1 MAKIDNDIAYIRD
14 LAINPNDTVIG
25 SDADSAGRTKQYSF
39 GQIANFLKTS
49 PDVAPGLQTV
59 VDIENTTTANIDFLD
74 GAKLRITDQPSY
86 SPILGAKMEMTLTD
100 TSTSNLYG
108 SLRYIKKS
116 NGTGSESSVASYNYI
131 ENNGAVDYGFVRA
144 GWNHVRDSNSGVP
157 FQLIGGDNLVQF
169 RNSNTEGTGT
179 VALLS
184 GLENTVNLQNYGFNG
199 TIQNALGC
207 RTQVQAD
214 VPDATIEDVFVMIS
228 ELDIFN
234 GTTINNWTGLQI
246 DVTQT
251 VGQGQILGGSFLEIA
266 QGIDEDMARTNGIKA
281 INSLVDIPSYFL
293 GDIELGDGVYSAAL
307 RNGENQTSDII
318 VETPKVSGVLALNP
332 ILEEDTNVTGTKDID
347 WDKDTFNFT
356 LTGNTTLTQS
366 NLPTTGTT
374 KTITIYTTGNFD
386 LTLPASW
393 DRVQGTYDSDLD
405 NQIAVEYISPGN
417 YWVSISNI

>member
-1 MAKIDNDIAYIRD
+1 MAKIDNDTAYILD
-14 LAINPNDTVIG
+14 LQIDPNDTVIG
-25 SDADSAGRTKQYSF
+25 SDANAAGRTKQYSF
-39 GQIANFLKTS
+39 GQIAAFLQTS

-59 VDIENTTTANIDFLD
+59 VDIENTTTRDIEFLSD
-74 GAKLRITDQPSY
+74 AKLLITDQVSY

-100 TSTSNLYG
+100 TSTSSLYG
-108 SLRYIKKS
+108 SLKYIKKS
-116 NGTGSESSVASYNYI
+116 NGTGSETSVASYNYI
-131 ENNGAVDYGFVRA
+131 ENNGDVDYGFLRG
-144 GWNHVRDSNSGVP
+144 GWNHTRDTKTGVP
-157 FQLIGGDNLVQF
+157 HQMVSGENLIQF
-169 RNSNTEGTGT
+169 RNSNTSGTG
-179 VALLS
+179 VVSLLS
-184 GLENTVNLQNYGFNG
+184 GLENTVSLQNYGFNG
-199 TIQNALGC
+199 TLQNVLGC
-207 RTQVQAD
+207 RSQVQAD
-214 VPDATIEDVFVMIS
+214 VPDATIEDVFVMLS
-228 ELDIFN
+228 ELDISN
-234 GTTINNWTGLQI
+234 GTTINHWVGIQI

-251 VGQGQILGGSFLEIA
+251 QGEGQILGGSFLEIA

-281 INSLVDIPSYFL
+281 INSLVDIPSFFL

-347 WDKDTFNFT
+347 WDKDTFNLT

-366 NLPTTGTT
+366 NLPETNIT

-393 DRVQGTYDSDLD
+393 DRVQGSYDSDSD
-405 NQIAVEYISPGN
+405 NQIVVEYISPGN